1 MFINLACFPKPM
13 NSRDF
18 LKQISQL
25 RKPVLTTNDLA
36 KITGYGK
43 NYLKV
48 YLFRLKQKNLIIE
61 VERGKYVIPQHAFIT
76 ASNLVFPSYV
86 SFFSAFSYYQ
96 LTTQMPTVIYVV
108 ASISKKSIRLDNY
121 NLLFV
126 KFPVSK
132 IFGYHKE
139 KFMGKEVFIAEKEKA
154 IVDSLYLPEYCP
166 VDETYAALEADLD
179 LNKLISYALK
189 MNSIVLL
196 KRLGYLLDL
205 RGIDIHNQVRKKLN
219 IRYDLLNPA
228 FGRKGYK
235 KSIKWKLII
244 NEDVKHA
251 E

>member
-1 MFINLACFPKPM
+1 
-13 NSRDF
+13 
-18 LKQISQL
+18 
-25 RKPVLTTNDLA
+25 
-36 KITGYGK
+36 
-43 NYLKV
+43 
-48 YLFRLKQKNLIIE
+48 
-61 VERGKYVIPQHAFIT
+61 
-76 ASNLVFPSYV
+76 
-86 SFFSAFSYYQ
+86 
-96 LTTQMPTVIYVV
+96 
-108 ASISKKSIRLDNY
+108 
-121 NLLFV
+121 
-126 KFPVSK
+126 
-132 IFGYHKE
+132 
-139 KFMGKEVFIAEKEKA
+139 MGKEVFIAEKEKA

>member
-1 MFINLACFPKPM
+1 M

-18 LKQISQL
+18 LKQIGQL
-25 RKPVLTTNDLA
+25 QKPVLTTNDLA
-36 KITGYGK
+36 KITGYNK

-48 YLFRLKQKNLIIE
+48 YLFRLRQKSLITE
-61 VERGKYVIPQHAFIT
+61 VERGKYVISQHAFIT
-76 ASNLVFPSYV
+76 ASNIIFPSYI
-86 SFFSAFSYYQ
+86 SFLSAYSYYQ
-96 LTTQMPTVIYVV
+96 LTTQMPTTIYVV
-108 ASISKKSIRLDNY
+108 ASTSKNSIILGNY
-121 NLLFV
+121 KILFV
-126 KFPVSK
+126 KFPHLK
-132 IFGYHKE
+132 LFGYHKE

-154 IVDSLYLPEYCP
+154 IVDSLNLPEYCP

-189 MNSIVLL
+189 MKSIVLL
-196 KRLGYLLDL
+196 KRLGYLLEL

>member
-1 MFINLACFPKPM
+1 M

-25 RKPVLTTNDLA
+25 QKSVLTTNDLA
-36 KITGYGK
+36 KITGYDK

-48 YLFRLKQKNLIIE
+48 YLFRLKQKSLIIE
-61 VERGKYVIPQHAFIT
+61 VERGKYVISQHAFIT
-76 ASNLVFPSYV
+76 ASNLVFPSYI

-96 LTTQMPTVIYVV
+96 LTTQMPTTIYVV
-108 ASISKKSIRLDNY
+108 ASASKRSIMLENY
-121 NLLFV
+121 KIVFV
-126 KFPVSK
+126 KLPLSK

-139 KFMGKEVFIAEKEKA
+139 RFMGKEVFVSEKEKA
-154 IVDSLYLPEYCP
+154 IIDSLYLPEYCP
-166 VDETYAALEADLD
+166 VDETYAALEADLN

-189 MNSIVLL
+189 MNSLVLL

-205 RGIDIHNQVRKKLN
+205 RGVDIHNMIRKKLN
-219 IRYDLLNPA
+219 TRYDLLNPA
-228 FGRKGYK
+228 LGRKGYK